1 MSRLLI
7 KLKKSLICFMALA
20 TSASMLA
27 PVSVYA
33 TETTSE
39 VNVDNHTQG
48 RDNAKTVSGITIGDV
63 DAPKEGV
70 RLDDTAVVTTAE
82 GETWEIPVIW
92 IGEDL
97 KPDTGLAGKG
107 SYLPVLAYV
116 VPEEYTIRND
126 DARDRGYKITLSED
140 LLKLFGE
147 EKIIS
152 VYENKTRITYIIPA
166 KLKDLFAQKGTVK
179 NPTDAGGNEYVSED
193 QVAPFKDDAEEEP
206 AQEQEKEP
214 EQEPEEKPEQE
225 QKEEPAKE
233 QEEEPAP
240 EQEEDEE
247 EEESYSRIVN
257 VHCDANAKEALTAD
271 DLEFLANLVV
281 NILEPQAVNLLIERF
296 PAFKKAAENK
306 EIGGWITVVVSYQE
320 GSDTYG
326 YATPGRTTDNT
337 YPDNKFVYR
346 LTVNAAPLTD
356 HKENGEAVVNR
367 DVNSDSIKTLANTVV
382 HELFHC
388 ISFDYNRPG
397 LTGMLYTSDGLKDYL
412 EDPEV
417 KVLYPYW
424 FIEGTASTVE
434 NNWQFRQDSFKL
446 LRTPVNG
453 DPDPE
458 GYSHDLLVKRYVD
471 GRIHKNE
478 NGELVCDNN
487 FDIEFCNGK
496 DKNGRDCDNIDSH
509 YVGGYLACLYLYELA
524 AKSDSEIGTSVST
537 DGGNTEISSEK
548 LRLGMDSIL
557 KRMHNGETL
566 DQVINSISGGAYK
579 DTADFEAR
587 FIKGPKDETDGKYSL
602 DGDAESVSFVC
613 DFMNYMNRIDQ
624 AKADGQRTNY
634 ANGSVLFD
642 FEEDFVSPLSFEG
655 TYTAPVLQPLDDE
668 DGEFQEFARSTVKD
682 SFAYS
687 TGGQSLSGKSAGASG
702 TNASNNTLTSV
713 TPAQE
718 SSALPEAAKEIT
730 EAAVGSTTEV
740 LIESGAAYATDE
752 GTVSESSSDEGADET
767 ASEIAAE
774 GSSVEAATQADTAPA
789 PEASSEVATEAT
801 SETEAETAESA
812 DTAAATSSEGESAS
826 DNASESASESASEEE
841 PEAAPAGETTQE

>member
-1 MSRLLI
+1 
-7 KLKKSLICFMALA
+7 MALA

-48 RDNAKTVSGITIGDV
+48 RENAKTVSGITIGDV

-116 VPEEYTIRND
+116 VPDEYTIRND

-214 EQEPEEKPEQE
+214 EKEQEEKPEQE

-281 NILEPQAVNLLIERF
+281 NILEPQAVNLLIEKF

-397 LTGMLYTSDGLKDYL
+397 LTGMLYTSDGLKDYF

-434 NNWQFRQDSFKL
+434 NNWQFRRDAFKL
-446 LRTPVNG
+446 LRTPVND
-453 DPDPE
+453 DPKDDYRP
-458 GYSHDLLVKRYVD
+458 DLLVQRYVD

-478 NGELVCDNN
+478 NGELVCDDN

-496 DKNGRDCDNIDSH
+496 DKDGRACDNIDSR

-524 AKSDSEIGTSVST
+524 AKNSDIGTSVST
-537 DGGNTEISSEK
+537 DGGNTVVSSEK
-548 LRLGMDSIL
+548 LRLGMNSIL
-557 KRMHNGETL
+557 ERMHNGETL

-579 DTADFEAR
+579 NTADFEAL
-587 FIKGPKDETDGKYSL
+587 FIKGPKNEVDGKYSL
-602 DGDAESVSFVC
+602 SGDAESVKFVC
-613 DFMNYMNRIDQ
+613 DFMNYMNEIDRVNEN
-624 AKADGQRTNY
+624 G

-642 FEEDFVSPLSFEG
+642 FEKDFVSPLNFDR

-713 TPAQE
+713 SPAQE

-740 LIESGAAYATDE
+740 LIESGAAYASDESSVPEASSALTDE
-752 GTVSESSSDEGADET
+752 STAET
-767 ASEIAAE
+767 AAEAAAE
-774 GSSVEAATQADTAPA
+774 GSTVEAAAQADTAPA
-789 PEASSEVATEAT
+789 PEASSEAAPEAD
-801 SETEAETAESA
+801 SEAEAETSESA
-812 DTAAATSSEGESAS
+812 DTATEASSEGESAS